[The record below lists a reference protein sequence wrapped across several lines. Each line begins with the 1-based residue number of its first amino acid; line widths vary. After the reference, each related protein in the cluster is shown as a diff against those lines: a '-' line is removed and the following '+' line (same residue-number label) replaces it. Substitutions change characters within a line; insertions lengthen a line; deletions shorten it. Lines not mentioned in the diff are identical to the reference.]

1 MSDVKSRVFLLTDGQ
16 IPDRE
21 RVIDLVK
28 EKCQCS
34 VNDNQR
40 VFSFGIGN
48 DCDKTLIKQM
58 AEAGGGSYSFAADSN
73 LSVLKT

>member
-1 MSDVKSRVFLLTDGQ
+1 
-16 IPDRE
+16 
-21 RVIDLVK
+21 
-28 EKCQCS
+28 

-73 LSVLKT
+73 LSALKT